1 MKAKDEKKELEE
13 LLKATETPDTH
24 LTADASIDAIPDELQ
39 EKPLFT
45 FKYKKQQKKYDAQA
59 EKYVM
64 QIVKSI
70 VTEPKILESKTIRD
84 KIQQDSKQLSA
95 LYYQEAMII
104 TVEQSNMESIRT
116 GNASPRMYETFT
128 MLSKTHSDIA
138 EQISEFEMTLRENY
152 SKIKFDLMEENA
164 IPITENSSTEK
175 TLEEK
180 NIYYGTKS
188 LLEDIKNKKIAIL
201 EERDSSMNKDDQ
213 GNILPDAR

>member
-24 LTADASIDAIPDELQ
+24 LTTDASIDAIPDELQ

-213 GNILPDAR
+213 GNLLPDAG

>member
-13 LLKATETPDTH
+13 LLKATEIPDTH
-24 LTADASIDAIPDELQ
+24 LTADTSIDAMPDELK

-45 FKYKKQQKKYDAQA
+45 FKYKKQQKKYADKAVN
-59 EKYVM
+59 YVM

-70 VTEPKILESKTIRD
+70 VTEPEILESKTIKD
-84 KIQQDSKQLSA
+84 KVQQDSKQLSA

-138 EQISEFEMTLRENY
+138 NQISEFEMTLRDNY
-152 SKIKFDLMEENA
+152 SKIKFDLMEENTN
-164 IPITENSSTEK
+164 PVTENNSSGK
-175 TLEEK
+175 TLEDK

-201 EERDSSMNKDDQ
+201 EERDSSTNKDDQ
-213 GNILPDAR
+213 GNLLPDAG

>member
-1 MKAKDEKKELEE
+1 MKAKDEKKELEA
-13 LLKATETPDTH
+13 LLKATEIPDPP
-24 LTADASIDAIPDELQ
+24 LTSDTSIDAIPDELQ

-70 VTEPKILESKTIRD
+70 ITEPQILESKTIKD

-138 EQISEFEMTLRENY
+138 DQISEFEMTLRENY
-152 SKIKFDLMEENA
+152 SKIKFDLMEENTNPA
-164 IPITENSSTEK
+164 IEDNPASK
-175 TLEEK
+175 TLEDK
-180 NIYYGTKS
+180 NIFYGTKS
-188 LLEDIKNKKIAIL
+188 LIEDIKNKKIAIL
-201 EERDSSMNKDDQ
+201 EEKDSSMNKDDQ
-213 GNILPDAR
+213 GNLLQDAG